1 MQTLLGILGLA
12 VGWALVGVPLSWLAI
27 ASGRKQPER
36 ARARA
41 VPWAIA
47 IAAWTGL
54 VIGALGFFWGA
65 GIPDENAGAAAM
77 LLLSVGCLGGAPIGG
92 VGSWVVITRRV
103 QKTPPMQR

>member
-1 MQTLLGILGLA
+1 MWIVGLA
-12 VGWALVGVPLSWLAI
+12 GGWALLGVPLSWLAI

-36 ARARA
+36 AKTRAI
-41 VPWAIA
+41 PWAIA

-77 LLLSVGCLGGAPIGG
+77 ALLGMGCFAGVPLGGL
-92 VGSWVVITRRV
+92 GSWVVITKRV
-103 QKTPPMQR
+103 KG